1 VDGESLKQA
10 MHNRGIN
17 MRYLGNVAELAAK
30 RDDLKHLLVRM
41 GLILASENGVSENG
55 VSENG
60 LVLTGEN
67 GVVH

>member
-1 VDGESLKQA
+1 MDGESLKQA

-41 GLILASENGVSENG
+41 GLVLISENGVNISQ
-55 VSENG
+55 
-60 LVLTGEN
+60 
-67 GVVH
+67 